1 MKKTLITFFCFI
13 ILDFIWTLTIKEDV
27 KISIKHEVFHH
38 HFLPNHSYLA
48 KAVDKFPEYKIIT
61 NSLGFR
67 DSKIREIDLK
77 KKDRIIF
84 IGDSFIEGVVCE
96 SSNNNCPAHL
106 RDMVSKD
113 LEVVNLGS
121 GGMNPADYVDWLENL
136 KIGKEDIVVIALYDN
151 DIHISP
157 RNCSQIIRQ
166 KIKYNLYLPSFCKK
180 DSTTKNNIDK
190 SNKTFLNK
198 INNTLKSFKVFQL
211 FKESLINIPGLRK
224 YFYRTNYRDRWTNF
238 QSEENRWITSS
249 IVVMKQIIEAKGG
262 SVHFTYYPN
271 TNNININ
278 DPRHDQWLNFVTHLE
293 ESKNIY
299 VSDPY
304 PYFIEKANSS
314 SMVWSLTDK
323 HPNCAAHKIM
333 ADHIYNELRLNNKI

>member
-1 MKKTLITFFCFI
+1 MKENLKYIYKKSIELLIIIVSLFI
-13 ILDFIWTLTIKEDV
+13 GI
-27 KISIKHEVFHH
+27 
-38 HFLPNHSYLA
+38 
-48 KAVDKFPEYKIIT
+48 
-61 NSLGFR
+61 
-67 DSKIREIDLK
+67 
-77 KKDRIIF
+77 IIF
-84 IGDSFIEGVVCE
+84 ELILKYENKFEPIERSFININDFKYRFVKNKNLNLYFSQNNISSEIFIIGDSFIEGVVCE

-333 ADHIYNELRLNNKI
+333 AEHIYNELMLNKKV

>member
-1 MKKTLITFFCFI
+1 MKENLKYIYKKSIELLIIIVSLFI
-13 ILDFIWTLTIKEDV
+13 GI
-27 KISIKHEVFHH
+27 
-38 HFLPNHSYLA
+38 
-48 KAVDKFPEYKIIT
+48 
-61 NSLGFR
+61 
-67 DSKIREIDLK
+67 
-77 KKDRIIF
+77 IIF
-84 IGDSFIEGVVCE
+84 ELILKYENKFEPIERSFININDFKYRFVKNKNLNLYFSQNNISSEIFIIGDSFIEGVVCE